1 LKKWNGSRV
10 EAEGQMARSK
20 RGASP
25 SRRRGITSKRR
36 SQLPFCLAP
45 SRVALILALAC
56 VARLAEIAADI
67 GTALR
72 ALATTKIHR
81 NAAHSSFSTVSREI
95 NMSDIITERSGNIL
109 RVELNRPAKKNAMTL
124 AMYITLADLFNDA
137 AKDDQI
143 RVVLWHGAGDSF
155 SAGNDIQD
163 FLKNPP
169 GPGKSPQAELI
180 DALINFD
187 KPIVAAVQGAAIGG
201 GTTMLTHCDFVFAGE
216 SAKFRMPFVDLAVV
230 PEFGTSYSV
239 PARIGYLR
247 AAELVLLGLPFDAK
261 RAAAL
266 GLVTRVVADQL
277 LLPTATGAAQQLAAK
292 PPASLQSCKRLM
304 RSSTRE
310 LLERAVKLEN
320 QEFATRVR
328 SAEAKEAFTAF
339 LEKRRPD
346 FTKTNERANPKAQ
359 AA

>member
-1 LKKWNGSRV
+1 MKKWNGSRV
-10 EAEGQMARSK
+10 EAERQMARSK

-25 SRRRGITSKRR
+25 QGAVTSKRR

-56 VARLAEIAADI
+56 VARLAEIATNI
-67 GTALR
+67 GTALH
-72 ALATTKIHR
+72 ALASTKIHS
-81 NAAHSSFSTVSREI
+81 NAAHSSFSTVSQEI
-95 NMSDIITERSGNIL
+95 CMSDIITERSGHIL
-109 RVELNRPAKKNAMTL
+109 RIQLNRPEKKNAMTL
-124 AMYITLADLFNDA
+124 AMYITLADLLNDA

-169 GPGKSPQAELI
+169 GPGKSPQAQLI

-239 PARIGYLR
+239 PRANRISARRR
-247 AAELVLLGLPFDAK
+247 ASSTRITVRCEASR
-261 RAAAL
+261 RASL
-266 GLVTRVVADQL
+266 ITRVVADQQ
-277 LLPTATGAAQQLAAK
+277 LLPTATAAAQQLAVK
-292 PPASLQSCKRLM
+292 PPAALQSCKRLM

-320 QEFATRVR
+320 EEFAVRVR

-339 LEKRRPD
+339 IEKRKPNFDASRKSSGI
-346 FTKTNERANPKAQ
+346 F
-359 AA
+359 

>member
-1 LKKWNGSRV
+1 MEWV
-10 EAEGQMARSK
+10 A
-20 RGASP
+20 
-25 SRRRGITSKRR
+25 RRGRRADGKEQARRIPQGAVTSKRR

-67 GTALR
+67 GAALR
-72 ALATTKIHR
+72 ALASTKIHS
-81 NAAHSSFSTVSREI
+81 NAAHSSFSTVSWEM

-109 RVELNRPAKKNAMTL
+109 RIQLNRPAKKNAMTS
-124 AMYITLADLFNDA
+124 AMYITLADLFNA
-137 AKDDQI
+137 AARDDQT

-155 SAGNDIQD
+155 SAGNDIED

-201 GTTMLTHCDFVFAGE
+201 GTTMLTHCDFVFAGDT
-216 SAKFRMPFVDLAVV
+216 ARFRMPFVDLAVV

-239 PARIGYLR
+239 PAQIGYLR

-261 RAAAL
+261 RAAEL
-266 GLVTRVVADQL
+266 GLVTRVVADEQL
-277 LLPTATGAAQQLAAK
+277 LPIATALAQQLAVK
-292 PPASLQSCKRLM
+292 PPAALQSCKRLM

-320 QEFATRVR
+320 QEFSTRVR
-328 SAEAKEAFTAF
+328 SAEAKEAFSAF
-339 LEKRRPD
+339 LEKRKPNFEVISQPR
-346 FTKTNERANPKAQ
+346 TRAA
-359 AA
+359 